1 MPAIPA
7 PARCSQTWAML
18 IKRVYE
24 VDPLACPKCGG
35 QMKVIA
41 FLEPP
46 QGAVV
51 EKILRHCGLW
61 HPSTPRAPPAV
72 DWGPPPSSPWSAT
85 EDFSDSG
92 STDSFDGRDEPNEWT
107 YVDIDTF
114 EATF

>member
-1 MPAIPA
+1 
-7 PARCSQTWAML
+7 ML

-41 FLEPP
+41 LIEPP

-61 HPSTPRAPPAV
+61 HPSAPRPPPAF
-72 DWGPPPSSPWSAT
+72 DACIHEMDG
-85 EDFSDSG
+85 FSDDP
-92 STDSFDGRDEPNEWT
+92 TDPSDDSRELT
-107 YVDIDTF
+107 YVGIDTF